1 LPGVVSVVCPEPNSY
16 VVRLNDGR
24 LFRRTRWAIHISICD
39 STFNPVRPCVRRPTI
54 VGLPAATV
62 PVTSSVIGHPNSAP
76 LSVSRQISVPTTTA
90 SSGLCAGAGQSSV
103 AQRQQSLAPSIVSV
117 AQRQHNLAPP
127 VVSAPRFPLAAP
139 SVSSRPGQSLP
150 AVRPA
155 RNSNSRIPVADRSFW
170 VPVASISPGQAVP
183 VPAIGATRSGRS
195 NVKPPS

>member
-1 LPGVVSVVCPEPNSY
+1 MSVVCPEPNSY

-24 LFRRTRWAIHISICD
+24 LFRRTRWAINVSVCD
-39 STFNPVRPCVRRPTI
+39 STLNPVRPYFHRPTV
-54 VGLPAATV
+54 VGISTATD
-62 PVTSSVIGHPNSAP
+62 PVASSVIGHPNLAP

-90 SSGLCAGAGQSSV
+90 SFGLGAGAGQSSV

-139 SVSSRPGQSLP
+139 SVSSRPVPSLP

-155 RNSNSRIPVADRSFW
+155 RNSKSRIPVADRSFW

-195 NVKPPS
+195 YVKPPS